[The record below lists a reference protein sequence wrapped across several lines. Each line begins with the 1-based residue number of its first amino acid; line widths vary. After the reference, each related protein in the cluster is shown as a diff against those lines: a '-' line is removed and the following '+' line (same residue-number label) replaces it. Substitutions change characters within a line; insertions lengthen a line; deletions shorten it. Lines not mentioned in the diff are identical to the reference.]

1 MELIIALLCFFGL
14 MSYDQ
19 AGVTQQ
25 QVEAEMRKHNVSTET
40 TLDRAIEKGY
50 IFDRTETR

>member
-14 MSYDQ
+14 MSYEE

-25 QVEAEMRKHNVSTET
+25 QVEAELRNRNVKVESNYERTV
-40 TLDRAIEKGY
+40 EKQMV
-50 IFDRTETR
+50 IDRTEGN

>member
-19 AGVTQQ
+19 AGVTKD
-25 QVEAEMRKHNVSTET
+25 QVEAELRSKKVKVEST
-40 TLDRAIEKGY
+40 
-50 IFDRTETR
+50 FDRTVPKDMVIDRTEGN

>member
-14 MSYDQ
+14 MSYEE

-25 QVEAEMRKHNVSTET
+25 QVEAELRNRNLKVESNYERTV
-40 TLDRAIEKGY
+40 EKQMV
-50 IFDRTETR
+50 IDRTETR

>member
-1 MELIIALLCFFGL
+1 MKLIIPLLCFFGL

-25 QVEAEMRKHNVSTET
+25 QVEATLRNKNVKVESTFERT
-40 TLDRAIEKGY
+40 VPKDMVI
-50 IFDRTETR
+50 DRTEGN

>member
-19 AGVTQQ
+19 AGVTKE
-25 QVEAEMRKHNVSTET
+25 QVEAEMRKRNINSET
-40 TLDRAIEKGY
+40 NLDRAIEKGY